1 MEIFKLC
8 FVAFATAICAF
19 VLKVNKSELVPLCLV
34 AGGVI
39 LLLTAFDYLTETV
52 NFIKQFTEQTGIESE
67 VIRLIFKLIGIG
79 YLFEL
84 TASSIQDLGFS
95 SLADKL
101 LLCGKLLIFVLSIPV
116 FKNLYNIILSLVNL
130 L

>member
-1 MEIFKLC
+1 
-8 FVAFATAICAF
+8 
-19 VLKVNKSELVPLCLV
+19 VPLCLV

-39 LLLTAFDYLTETV
+39 LLLTAFDYLTDTL
-52 NFIKQFTEQTGIESE
+52 NFLKQFTEQTGIENE

-84 TASSIQDLGFS
+84 TASSIQDLGFQ